1 MKYLAKADIL
11 CYNIDIQFADANIN
25 TRIVERLNDMNIPV
39 ILIEMLIFSILFTVM
54 CFKTSGKNTTVQIH
68 NYPPEIQEEYFKT
81 HERVPT
87 EPLSKRVVLTKGV
100 AVLIFTAVL
109 VVMALLAG
117 ARDFLQGFLFA
128 FGMMAWIGAY
138 DTFFIDWVLF
148 ANMKRFRLEGTE
160 HMDKAYHQKWFHLK
174 GMLFP
179 GIVFALLPSALVGVL
194 VSIIK

>member
-1 MKYLAKADIL
+1 MKLS
-11 CYNIDIQFADANIN
+11 
-25 TRIVERLNDMNIPV
+25 V
-39 ILIEMLIFSILFTVM
+39 ILIDMLIFSVLFTVM
-54 CFKTSGKNTTVQIH
+54 CFKTSGKNNTVQIH

-87 EPLSKRVVLTKGV
+87 EPLSKRVVLTKGIAILV
-100 AVLIFTAVL
+100 FAAVLWVL
-109 VVMALLAG
+109 ALLAG
-117 ARDFLQGFLFA
+117 AETFMQGFLFA
-128 FGMMAWIGAY
+128 FGMMAWIGVY

-179 GIVFALLPSALVGVL
+179 GIVFALLPSALVGML
-194 VSIIK
+194 VAII